1 MLYVYLVASAAL
13 IPILDIFFDI
23 LKESYSWWLVPV
35 LFIGFFLGFII
46 LHLAVFAVS
55 ALIVNPNTES
65 EKGNKYY
72 RGLVKYTLP
81 MVFKLARVEIRVT
94 GEDKRGL
101 YTSAF
106 RRKNDEKT
114 LLLADRQG
122 KQQRSH

>member
-55 ALIVNPNTES
+55 ALIVNPNTGTGVAILAVMIIIIIIS
-65 EKGNKYY
+65 ISHLTVNKKHKYIKG
-72 RGLVKYTLP
+72 
-81 MVFKLARVEIRVT
+81 
-94 GEDKRGL
+94 
-101 YTSAF
+101 
-106 RRKNDEKT
+106 
-114 LLLADRQG
+114 
-122 KQQRSH
+122 